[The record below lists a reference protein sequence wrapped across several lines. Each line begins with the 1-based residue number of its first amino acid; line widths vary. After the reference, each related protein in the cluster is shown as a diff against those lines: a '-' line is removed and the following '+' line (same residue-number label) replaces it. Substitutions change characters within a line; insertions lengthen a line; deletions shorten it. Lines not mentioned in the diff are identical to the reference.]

1 MTFQKAVKK
10 QVKLRIALIGPSG
23 SGKTYSALRFA
34 KYFGGRVAVID
45 SERNSASLYA
55 DIFDFDCCPLIPPY
69 SAEKYTEA
77 IKDASGYD
85 VLVIDSW
92 SHAWTGEGGILDFVS
107 EVTAA
112 SRSRNAYTEGWR
124 KATPLHNRMVDTVL
138 AFPGHVIVTM
148 RTKTEYVME
157 ENDRGKKVP
166 RKIGLAPIQRDGI
179 EYEFDIV
186 ADLDLDHTMT
196 ITKTRLEALAEPSNI
211 FKKPGRDFTNIV
223 LEWADS
229 GVSVPRSVPV
239 LQAEIKALER
249 EIYVDEQGAPILDDR
264 KAARMEHLG
273 EDGGQDREK
282 LTAYRNFLKA
292 EVAVDK
298 KTGEIAPPQAN
309 DTPAAST
316 SEGGGHSLE
325 ELQDLWNKVKDRLPS
340 EVRTEYQ
347 HVIDTAD
354 FWASLTK
361 DGIEEEWANMS
372 KYDTEAA

>member
-1 MTFQKAVKK
+1 MAFQKAVKE

-45 SERNSASLYA
+45 SERNSAALYA
-55 DIFDFDCCPLIPPY
+55 DIFDFDVCPLVPPY
-69 SAEKYTEA
+69 SAEKYMEA

-85 VLVIDSW
+85 VLIIDSW
-92 SHAWTGEGGILDFVS
+92 SHAWAGEGGILDFVS
-107 EVTAA
+107 DTTAA

-148 RTKTEYVME
+148 RTKTAYVME
-157 ENDRGKKVP
+157 KDERTGKTAPHKV
-166 RKIGLAPIQRDGI
+166 GLAPIQRDGI

-186 ADLDLDHTMT
+186 ADIDLDHTMS
-196 ITKTRLEALAEPSNI
+196 ITKTRLEALVEPSHI

-223 LEWADS
+223 MEWADS
-229 GVSVPRSVPV
+229 GVAVPRSVPV

-264 KAARMEHLG
+264 KAARAKHLG

-292 EVAVDK
+292 EVAVNK
-298 KTGEIAPPQAN
+298 KTGEIPKDATEGDGPRVWSRDDLLALFEERGTGLSVDDKSSCAYDIDHPEDLTQIGLDKWCEQLN
-309 DTPAAST
+309 KLDPEPA
-316 SEGGGHSLE
+316 
-325 ELQDLWNKVKDRLPS
+325 
-340 EVRTEYQ
+340 
-347 HVIDTAD
+347 
-354 FWASLTK
+354 
-361 DGIEEEWANMS
+361 
-372 KYDTEAA
+372 